1 MLTIENLAR
10 FQFAMTTIFHF
21 FFVPLSVGMVLMTA
35 IMETIY
41 VKTGDEKW
49 KKRTK
54 FFGSIMLLSFA
65 VGVVTGIIQEFQFG
79 IFHKE
84 HLAFSSSGTPRKRQ
98 LWDRLFCI
106 MECLRSPHR
115 RSTGGGAFSCACNQ
129 HSKSGRNVHPQ
140 IGKIIPVAE
149 ESAKYM

>member
-1 MLTIENLAR
+1 MFTIETLAR

-54 FFGSIMLLSFA
+54 FLD
-65 VGVVTGIIQEFQFG
+65 
-79 IFHKE
+79 
-84 HLAFSSSGTPRKRQ
+84 Q
-98 LWDRLFCI
+98 LCSYPL
-106 MECLRSPHR
+106 
-115 RSTGGGAFSCACNQ
+115 Q
-129 HSKSGRNVHPQ
+129 
-140 IGKIIPVAE
+140 
-149 ESAKYM
+149 

>member
-54 FFGSIMLLSFA
+54 FLDLLCSYPL
-65 VGVVTGIIQEFQFG
+65 Q
-79 IFHKE
+79 
-84 HLAFSSSGTPRKRQ
+84 
-98 LWDRLFCI
+98 
-106 MECLRSPHR
+106 
-115 RSTGGGAFSCACNQ
+115 
-129 HSKSGRNVHPQ
+129 
-140 IGKIIPVAE
+140 
-149 ESAKYM
+149 